1 MKKREK
7 FTEEERWKDLV
18 ATDVPRFEKSVQY
31 REVDAKPSQEKL
43 IKLFDN
49 DVYDI
54 GIERFEI
61 ANGTIEFRMYLV
73 FKRNIK
79 LHIAT
84 NINSIWTINETNRYN
99 QYATFGDIILKH
111 SERVVKAMN
120 HLLQTPKPHKTNLK
134 RYMNILFK
142 RTLKKYF

>member
-1 MKKREK
+1 MKKYKK
-7 FTEEERWKDLV
+7 FTEEERWKDLI

-54 GIERFEI
+54 CLERFEN
-61 ANGTIEFRMYLV
+61 ANGVIEIRMYLI

-84 NINSIWTINETNRYN
+84 NINSIWTINETNRHN
-99 QYATFGDIILKH
+99 QYATFGQIFVKH
-111 SERVVKAMN
+111 NNRVVKAIHN
-120 HLLQTPKPHKTNLK
+120 LLQTPKPHKTNLK
-134 RYMNILFK
+134 RYLNILLK